1 MTQDESKLIGIDR
14 IEMPHIFVAFVLK
27 SFLTQS
33 ARAFLYFGGG
43 VKEDQLFS
51 FSRGG
56 VCYSMG

>member
-1 MTQDESKLIGIDR
+1 
-14 IEMPHIFVAFVLK
+14 MPHIFVAFVLK
-27 SFLTQS
+27 SFLTES